1 MFPAEYGRMGFGYKQ
16 VFITFTNGIALSCV
30 DQEWVSRGRRLTE
43 VFIVAGDEDVTDPLL
58 EQWVAARDAGGD
70 LQPLPLHDP
79 IRYDAEEMANLIEQL
94 SCHCGGIH
102 KISFDKAEVDR

>member
-30 DQEWVSRGRRLTE
+30 DQEWVSRGKRLTE
-43 VFIVAGDEDVTDPLL
+43 VFVVAGDEEVTDPIM
-58 EQWVAARDAGGD
+58 EVWDVDAGM
-70 LQPLPLHDP
+70 QPVPLNDP
-79 IRYDAEEMANLIEQL
+79 IRYDAEELANLIEQL

-102 KISFDKAEVDR
+102 KISFDKSEVDR